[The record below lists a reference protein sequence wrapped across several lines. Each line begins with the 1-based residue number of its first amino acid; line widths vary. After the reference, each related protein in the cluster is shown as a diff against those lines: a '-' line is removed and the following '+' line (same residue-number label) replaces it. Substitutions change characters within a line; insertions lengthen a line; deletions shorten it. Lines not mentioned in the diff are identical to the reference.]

1 MASTEAAL
9 GKGFQ
14 PSLDPAVV
22 LLLLSVMLLLD
33 DLLLFDT
40 SSDMLPDF
48 YRSGTVK
55 ERNHERKHEMTDSS
69 LACLD
74 ISPEGEHYCRS

>member
-1 MASTEAAL
+1 
-9 GKGFQ
+9 
-14 PSLDPAVV
+14 
-22 LLLLSVMLLLD
+22 MLLLD
-33 DLLLFDT
+33 ALLLFDT
-40 SSDMLPDF
+40 SSDMLLDF
-48 YRSGTVK
+48 YRSGFVK